1 MTDVENALYL
11 FLKLG
16 MLKSHEV
23 LAASPGRYKQ
33 HLEAIKELLAAELSQ
48 RQYRSELVRLKLSRL
63 PFRKTLEEFD
73 FRFQPELE
81 EGKVRKLAEL
91 DFLNQKENVLFLGPP
106 GVGKTHLATALAY
119 EAIKQGSTVY
129 FITMAKLI
137 SDLRKAY
144 QEGRLERRWRVYLRP
159 KVLIIDEIGYIQL
172 DREAT
177 GLFFRLVSQRYEK
190 GSMILTSNKGF
201 VEWGEIFS
209 DIAAA
214 TAILDRLLHH
224 SHIINIRG
232 NSYRLR
238 EKERLG

>member
-1 MTDVENALYL
+1 
-11 FLKLG
+11 
-16 MLKSHEV
+16 
-23 LAASPGRYKQ
+23 
-33 HLEAIKELLAAELSQ
+33 
-48 RQYRSELVRLKLSRL
+48 
-63 PFRKTLEEFD
+63 
-73 FRFQPELE
+73 
-81 EGKVRKLAEL
+81 
-91 DFLNQKENVLFLGPP
+91 
-106 GVGKTHLATALAY
+106 
-119 EAIKQGSTVY
+119 
-129 FITMAKLI
+129 MAKLI